1 MSNATARTRWAMSL
15 MATEGRSR
23 GGRCYRFVTSI
34 RSPCRSHHP
43 CTWALSADG
52 RESGAP
58 MTVRAEHLGFAGT
71 SPPKGGRT
79 MDGPPPHRIDRPR
92 SGRRACWGLPAPSA
106 APAGACPF
114 ISPPAES
121 GTTAGMRVVVT
132 PCRMTE
138 PATGRNSHE
147 RYTPGNAGAAAADA
161 SGYPAGPATAPSGDA
176 RPAAVVRCRAGPPG
190 GAAPGRV
197 RLHLQLLVSAGLDHT
212 HPRNLRA

>member
-1 MSNATARTRWAMSL
+1 MSL
-15 MATEGRSR
+15 MATEERSR

-71 SPPKGGRT
+71 SPPREGAPWTARHHTGLTARDPGGVHAEGCPPRPPCRRVRT
-79 MDGPPPHRIDRPR
+79 RLYPRLPSPALRPECAWW
-92 SGRRACWGLPAPSA
+92 SPAP
-106 APAGACPF
+106 
-114 ISPPAES
+114 
-121 GTTAGMRVVVT
+121 
-132 PCRMTE
+132 MTV

-147 RYTPGNAGAAAADA
+147 RYTPGNAGAAAAGA
-161 SGYPAGPATAPSGDA
+161 SGDPAGPATAPSGDA
-176 RPAAVVRCRAGPPG
+176 RPAAVVRCRASPPG

-197 RLHLQLLVSAGLDHT
+197 RLQSQLLFSPALYHT
-212 HPRNLRA
+212 HLRN